1 MGGMKYADAGM
12 DMKKWILWLMRK
24 CWIVLAAAAIGA
36 LFGGVVYTIVRTVP
50 ESEREYQAF
59 SKIYLDFATDET
71 GQVYQEYNGYTW
83 NDLMVTD
90 PILDVTMSYLPEDYS
105 KEEVMAATEATILS
119 DLRLLTVTITTRH
132 ADRTDAILAATNRS
146 LEAYG
151 AGAKEFIEIET
162 IQTTQAQLV
171 VADSR
176 LVQAV
181 LIGAVIAFAAAMLG
195 MLLYYV
201 LDDRIFV
208 ASDVKQVTDVVF
220 VGYTFQDEIQD
231 VKSSDAGSRETEEEC
246 AEESGKKSGRLLLT
260 KRRLQD
266 DYDRSVAYLRE
277 GQKEVT
283 EISVSQTEDVPSDLY
298 AKARK
303 ADGVILKLP
312 YGKLHGAY
320 LSYLMEQYRVQGC
333 KILGIAIENGDMRFL
348 RRYYDRAVGGI
359 RGIKE
364 EL

>member
-1 MGGMKYADAGM
+1 MAGMKYADAGM

-24 CWIVLAAAAIGA
+24 CWIVLAAAATGA
-36 LFGGVVYTIVRTVP
+36 LLGGVVYTIARTVP

-59 SKIYLDFATDET
+59 SKIYLDFATDGT

-83 NDLMVTD
+83 NDLMATD

-119 DLRLLTVTITTRH
+119 DLRLLTVTITTGH

-146 LEAYG
+146 LETYG
-151 AGAKEFIEIET
+151 ASAKEFIQIRT
-162 IQTTQAQLV
+162 IQTTQAKLL

-181 LIGAVIAFAAAMLG
+181 LVGAAIALAAAFMG

-208 ASDVKQVTDVVF
+208 ASDVKQVTDVAF
-220 VGYTFQDEIQD
+220 VGYTFQDEIQA
-231 VKSSDAGSRETEEEC
+231 VKSPDAGSKETENEC
-246 AEESGKKSGRLLLT
+246 AKESGEKSGGLLLT
-260 KRRLQD
+260 RRRLQD

-277 GQKEVT
+277 GQKKIL
-283 EISVSQTEDVPSDLY
+283 EISVTQTGDVPSDLY

-303 ADGVILKLP
+303 TDGVILRLP

-320 LSYLMEQYRVQGC
+320 LTYLIEQYRVQGC
-333 KILGIAIENGDMRFL
+333 SVLGIAIEDGDMKFL
-348 RRYYDRAVGGI
+348 RRYYGWVR
-359 RGIKE
+359 R
-364 EL
+364 